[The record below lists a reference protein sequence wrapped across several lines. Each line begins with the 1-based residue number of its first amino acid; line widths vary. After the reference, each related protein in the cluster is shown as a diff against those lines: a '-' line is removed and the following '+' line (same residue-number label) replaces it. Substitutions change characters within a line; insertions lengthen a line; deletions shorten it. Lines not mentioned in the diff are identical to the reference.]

1 MNCFLLKIL
10 NLLLRYLLCLS
21 TKEMGRKGDNIIQ
34 KAKDLTKLFLEELIW
49 SFMTY
54 EINMK
59 NY

>member
-1 MNCFLLKIL
+1 
-10 NLLLRYLLCLS
+10 
-21 TKEMGRKGDNIIQ
+21 MGRKGDNIIQ
-34 KAKDLTKLFLEELIW
+34 KAKDFTKLFLEELIW

>member
-1 MNCFLLKIL
+1 MNCFLLKIF

-34 KAKDLTKLFLEELIW
+34 KAKDFTKLFLKELIW